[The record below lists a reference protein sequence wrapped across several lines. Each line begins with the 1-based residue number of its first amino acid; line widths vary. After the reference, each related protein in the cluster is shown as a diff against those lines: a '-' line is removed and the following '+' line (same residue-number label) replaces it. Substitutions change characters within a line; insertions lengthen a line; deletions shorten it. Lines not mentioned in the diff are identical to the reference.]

1 MSEHLVEYFY
11 YVFVIFS
18 LVILTVISGFIIND
32 FINSSSYDEK
42 LESFCNQLHDT
53 HSCSIVYEN
62 DDVVLFDTYNGYV
75 TMENI
80 LK

>member
-18 LVILTVISGFIIND
+18 LVILTVIFGFTIND
-32 FINSSSYDEK
+32 FINSSYDEK